1 VTANDDRRPAA
12 SGDPVASRAAGAK
25 GDAAEETGAPAPLS
39 SPAVG
44 DLLRDGTARLAAAG
58 SETARLDA
66 ELLLGAVLGVGRT
79 TILAHPEARAGIEQ
93 VAAYEEALVRR
104 ASGEPVAYIRGLK
117 EFYGLVFTVDA
128 RALIPRPET
137 ELIVEL
143 AEQHVRAR
151 LAGAPRA
158 SDAPPF
164 LVWDVGTGSGA
175 ICVALAVSL
184 RRRGYGGAVRFLAT
198 DRSPEAL
205 ALAVENAVSHGAA
218 DLIDFGTADL
228 LQPAAGAPEGRDA
241 VDLVVANLPYIPS
254 GMIDDLPVAASFEPR
269 EALDGGADGLDVVR
283 RLLAQLPEVTA
294 SDGAALI
301 EIGADQAAAA
311 TDAAHDALPDWSVHI
326 HQDLTGAPRV
336 LRVERSAQATA

>member
-1 VTANDDRRPAA
+1 M
-12 SGDPVASRAAGAK
+12 
-25 GDAAEETGAPAPLS
+25 
-39 SPAVG
+39 
-44 DLLRDGTARLAAAG
+44 LRVRG
-58 SETARLDA
+58 SESARLDA
-66 ELLLGAVLGVGRT
+66 ELLLGHVLRMDRASVIAAPDLPVG
-79 TILAHPEARAGIEQ
+79 ADH
-93 VAAYEEALVRR
+93 AASYSALLERR
-104 ASGEPVAYIRGLK
+104 ARGEPVAYIRGLK
-117 EFYGLVFTVDA
+117 EFYGLVFTVDS

-137 ELIVEL
+137 EVIVEL

-164 LVWDVGTGSGA
+164 LVWDVGTGCGA

-198 DRSPEAL
+198 DRSPDAL

-218 DLIDFGTADL
+218 DLMDFGTADL
-228 LQPAAGAPEGRDA
+228 LQPEAGAAQPRGA
-241 VDLVVANLPYIPS
+241 VDLVVANLPYIPG
-254 GMIDDLPVAASFEPR
+254 GMVDDLPIAASFEPR

-283 RLLAQLPEVTA
+283 RLLTQLPEATA

-311 TDAAHDALPDWSVHI
+311 TDAAREALPGWSVHI
-326 HQDLTGAPRV
+326 HQDLAGAPRV
-336 LRVERSAQATA
+336 LRVERATKAAA